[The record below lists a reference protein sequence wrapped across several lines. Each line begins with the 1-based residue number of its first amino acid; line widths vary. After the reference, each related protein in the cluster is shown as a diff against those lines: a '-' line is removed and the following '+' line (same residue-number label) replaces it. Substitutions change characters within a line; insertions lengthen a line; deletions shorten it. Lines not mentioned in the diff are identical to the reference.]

1 MSNVA
6 SAEEQI
12 FASLSE
18 VSMDIKSHLILI
30 SELKARRGND
40 GTGAVQPPLEIPR
53 EQ

>member
-1 MSNVA
+1 MPDVT

-18 VSMDIKSHLILI
+18 VSTDIKSHLTLI
-30 SELKARRGND
+30 GELKVRRGND
-40 GTGAVQPPLEIPR
+40 VTRAVPPPLEIPR